1 MKTLLSLMTAALL
14 FMGCS
19 SQAKQDS
26 EETAK
31 KVLVLYY
38 SQTGATKTVAEEIQ
52 KQLDADIAS
61 IEIEN
66 PYDGDFQQTIARCQ
80 DEKANG
86 ILPKV
91 KPFEVNI
98 EDYDIIFL
106 GYPIWFGSYAPP
118 VEALLKDNDFS
129 GKEIVP
135 FCTFGS
141 GGLNTSTDALK
152 AALPNATIH
161 EGYGVR
167 NARLSAAPAEVERFL
182 IENGYKKGEVA
193 PLPDYSAQKD
203 VSDKEI
209 AIFNEACAD
218 YQFPLG
224 TPVSFGSRITENST
238 DYKFVAASKGPDGAE
253 STSTIFVTVVKGAKA
268 EFTQV
273 VR

>member
-19 SQAKQDS
+19 SQAKQEN
-26 EETAK
+26 EEAAK

-98 EDYDIIFL
+98 EDYDIIYL

-118 VEALLKDNDFS
+118 IEALVKDNDFA

-141 GGLNTSTDALK
+141 GGLNTSADALK
-152 AALPNATIH
+152 AALPNATILD
-161 EGYGVR
+161 GYGVR
-167 NARLSAAPAEVERFL
+167 NARLAAVPAEVERFL
-182 IENGYKKGEVA
+182 IEKGHKKGDIA
-193 PLPDYSAQKD
+193 PLPDYSDQND
-203 VSDKEI
+203 VSEKEI
-209 AIFNEACAD
+209 AIFNEACGD

-224 TPVSFGSRITENST
+224 TPVSFGSRITESST
-238 DYKFVAASKGPDGAE
+238 DYKFIVTSKDQSGADV
-253 STSTIFVTVVKGAKA
+253 TSTIYVTIAKGAKA